1 MLDFTKEDDQRE
13 FVNGPLPA
21 GSIVM
26 LQVKVLQPQLDRQA
40 PDNQNISVAQSGL
53 RQIYCQFEVAHGSF
67 QGMTF
72 RQNITL
78 PKSGQTINL
87 TDNQQKA
94 CNIGGATIK
103 AMLVAAKKPLAI
115 KDVTSLNGL
124 KFPARVKLKTE
135 PTVKDGRTYW
145 NNELAAIITPDKE
158 VYAQIC
164 GGGEVI
170 TDGPTSLENS
180 NAPSGSSQGH
190 GGNQQQAQDEYF
202 GGGYQGEPNDFDS
215 VPF

>member
-1 MLDFTKEDDQRE
+1 MLDLTKEDDQRE
-13 FVNGPLPA
+13 FVTGPVPA
-21 GSIVM
+21 GSVVM
-26 LQVKVLQPQLDRQA
+26 LKIEVLQPQQERQA
-40 PDNQNISVAQSGL
+40 PDNPNISVAQSGL
-53 RQIYCQFEVAHGSF
+53 RQIYCQFEVVHGSF
-67 QGMTF
+67 QCMTF

-78 PKSGQTINL
+78 PTGAQTINL
-87 TDNQQKA
+87 STNQTKA

-103 AMLVAAKKPLAI
+103 AICQAAKKPLQL
-115 KDVTSLNGL
+115 KDVTSLTGL
-124 KFPARVKLKTE
+124 KFPARVKLKQE

-170 TDGPTSLENS
+170 ADGPTSLETS
-180 NAPSGSSQGH
+180 EAPRPRHAQRQHDYDDLCPAFPSEPSGY
-190 GGNQQQAQDEYF
+190 D
-202 GGGYQGEPNDFDS
+202 D

>member
-21 GSIVM
+21 GSVVM
-26 LQVKVLQPQLDRQA
+26 LKIQVLQPQQERQA
-40 PDNQNISVAQSGL
+40 PDNPNISVAQSGL

-78 PKSGQTINL
+78 AKMGQTINL
-87 TDNQQKA
+87 SENQQKA

-103 AMLVAAKKPLAI
+103 AILLAAKKPLQI

-124 KFPARVKLKTE
+124 KFPARVKLKPE

-145 NNELAAIITPDKE
+145 NNEIAAIVTPDKE

-170 TDGPTSLENS
+170 TDGSTSLDTGNS
-180 NAPSGSSQGH
+180 PSGGRKNH
-190 GGNQQQAQDEYF
+190 GRNSQQAQDEYF